1 MVKTWFQILLYEISF
16 QINAV
21 YIHWQT
27 LDGKNLSFGP
37 KKKKIMIIS
46 KTGKISC
53 KQTEASKRERER
65 ETNQDTFAKIL
76 QIHK

>member
-1 MVKTWFQILLYEISF
+1 MIFQKECSHALLFQIYKKNKTNVMVKTWFQILLYEISF

-37 KKKKIMIIS
+37 KKKKNHD
-46 KTGKISC
+46 
-53 KQTEASKRERER
+53 
-65 ETNQDTFAKIL
+65 NQQNRQNIL
-76 QIHK
+76 